1 MITRWQGEERASFSD
16 SFSSAEDFSAFPGLG
31 WRLLGWWLTA
41 PCNGEDGVHSSGG
54 FGDDDYNDDVVNV
67 IDVGDVGDYNG
78 DFGADDYN
86 DDVGDDD
93 YNDDGNVGDYYHIVE
108 LGKEVGEHREHV
120 LLVEADRSL
129 GSSQPGEI

>member
-1 MITRWQGEERASFSD
+1 M
-16 SFSSAEDFSAFPGLG
+16 
-31 WRLLGWWLTA
+31 GWWLTA
-41 PCNGEDGVHSSGG
+41 PGDGEDEDGGHSSGG
-54 FGDDDYNDDVVNV
+54 FGDDDYNNDVVNV

-78 DFGADDYN
+78 DFGADEYNDDVGADDYN

-120 LLVEADRSL
+120 LLVEADWGL